1 MIAAYFMK
9 VEQVLQ
15 EFPNIQSSTLRKK
28 QYNSRQGCISGS
40 VQFDTGCRLEFMELK
55 DTDRSA
61 KIKYRY
67 QYMDQ
72 RNTCLFR
79 YDNAPHHKH
88 EREEVTESCEPTLY
102 DVLLE
107 IAEQEK

>member
-40 VQFDTGCRLEFMELK
+40 VEFDTGCRL
-55 DTDRSA
+55 
-61 KIKYRY
+61 IKHRKG
-67 QYMDQ
+67 
-72 RNTCLFR
+72 
-79 YDNAPHHKH
+79 AP
-88 EREEVTESCEPTLY
+88 
-102 DVLLE
+102 
-107 IAEQEK
+107 